1 MKMRWLMVMTLASLP
16 MSALAENNTALLAKN
31 VLIGSVSTDALGAA
45 PPTDQNW
52 FRYQVKAGRSYCAE
66 VDNAETETSIR
77 DTVLTV
83 YRTDGTTIVGTNDDI
98 ADEPAASVLS
108 RFCYIATLDEDNLA
122 KVTAG
127 GTGVAGSFRI
137 RIIDTTLFCPWFF
150 SGSGF
155 EAFILVKNTTSTARN
170 ATVTLYNPAGTSLGT
185 QSGTAPVNG
194 SYNLQVSA
202 ASPTGFGLTSAAGG
216 VQIAHN
222 GPPGALIANVT
233 SLSFG
238 SGVSFDTPA
247 SPRQDFR

>member
-1 MKMRWLMVMTLASLP
+1 MKMRWLMMVTLASLP
-16 MSALAENNTALLAKN
+16 VSAMAENNTAPLAKN
-31 VLIGSVSTDALGAA
+31 VLIGSVSTDALGVA
-45 PPTDQNW
+45 PADQNW

-66 VDNAETETSIR
+66 VDNGEVETSIR

-83 YRTDGTTIVGTNDDI
+83 YRTDGTTIVGANDDI

-108 RFCYIATLDEDNLA
+108 RVCYIATVDEDNLA
-122 KVTAG
+122 KVTTGATGTAG
-127 GTGVAGSFRI
+127 TFRI
-137 RIIDTTLFCPWFF
+137 RIVDTTLFCPWFF
-150 SGSGF
+150 SGAGF
-155 EAFILVKNTTSTARN
+155 EAFILVKNTTATARQT
-170 ATVTLYNPAGTSLGT
+170 TVTLYSPAGASLGT

-202 ASPTGFGLTSAAGG
+202 ASPTGFGLASANGG